1 MCQCEQR
8 HGIPVSCISSFPLK
22 ENPYDKACGW
32 GVLLS
37 SQEISTCDQ
46 HGYLTMKSQRPTKI
60 QWPKAT
66 LQGSLLHWKCG
77 EVSKA
82 TGKRAVNSSFKV
94 KDKRP
99 GKYKWDDW
107 RERNQILKSL
117 SIFKVFF
124 HTRGGEGEM
133 LESLH
138 QFFIT
143 FLSNSFCFSFQL
155 EKKTEVPPNCHPHL
169 HICSF
174 CAPKQNSSLLSKV
187 GKYNSERKMCFVLNC
202 WFQLKK
208 PQFPNQPAFLPGKWQ
223 LLYLS
228 SRLLVNKDSYLHL
241 VTQKNFQGN
250 KKPQ

>member
-124 HTRGGEGEM
+124 HTRREGGGDVRVFPPILYHLSFKFLLRLFPAGKEDRSSPK
-133 LESLH
+133 LPPTPAHL
-138 QFFIT
+138 QFLRT
-143 FLSNSFCFSFQL
+143 
-155 EKKTEVPPNCHPHL
+155 K
-169 HICSF
+169 
-174 CAPKQNSSLLSKV
+174 AKQ
-187 GKYNSERKMCFVLNC
+187 
-202 WFQLKK
+202 
-208 PQFPNQPAFLPGKWQ
+208 
-223 LLYLS
+223 LS
-228 SRLLVNKDSYLHL
+228 S
-241 VTQKNFQGN
+241 F
-250 KKPQ
+250 